1 MFSLG
6 HRCVCI
12 CLLLTFSYSPVIRI
26 LSLQCAEINP
36 HSVLPFSM
44 LSIKWEPG
52 YYWAALRCISLEAA
66 RLHQQT
72 SSCDFDR
79 DSTCLVHWPGSRATV
94 GSTGIANHSVFKSS
108 QHKPAPFSAKHPLL
122 PGEALHS
129 WGKKRRFDTNTL
141 ILSTGGGYRW
151 PQIHSEQSGCV
162 VKSSYVTV
170 YQETEPFG
178 AQLYLCCSQAS
189 SVLTRQG
196 RK

>member
-12 CLLLTFSYSPVIRI
+12 CLLLTFSYSPLIRI

-52 YYWAALRCISLEAA
+52 YYWAGLRCISLEAA

-94 GSTGIANHSVFKSS
+94 GSTGIANCSVFKSS

-122 PGEALHS
+122 PREAPHS
-129 WGKKRRFDTNTL
+129 WGKNVGL
-141 ILSTGGGYRW
+141 ILTPSLYQQEVVTGGPR
-151 PQIHSEQSGCV
+151 STQSRV
-162 VKSSYVTV
+162 DVWLR
-170 YQETEPFG
+170 
-178 AQLYLCCSQAS
+178 AAM
-189 SVLTRQG
+189 
-196 RK
+196 